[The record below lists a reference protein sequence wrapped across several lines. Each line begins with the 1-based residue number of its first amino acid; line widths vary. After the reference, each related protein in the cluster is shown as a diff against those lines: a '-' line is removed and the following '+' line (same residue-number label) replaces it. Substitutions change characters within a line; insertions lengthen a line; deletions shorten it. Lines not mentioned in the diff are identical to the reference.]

1 MFDSMVRDN
10 NDAGKRE
17 GGTATIRIKRLLAL
31 ASELD
36 RENLE
41 GYLMRSFLI
50 GNAEFMKRAKLYHTT
65 LKTIKCPWNR
75 R

>member
-41 GYLMRSFLI
+41 GYSAW
-50 GNAEFMKRAKLYHTT
+50 GVNSEK
-65 LKTIKCPWNR
+65 NS
-75 R
+75 